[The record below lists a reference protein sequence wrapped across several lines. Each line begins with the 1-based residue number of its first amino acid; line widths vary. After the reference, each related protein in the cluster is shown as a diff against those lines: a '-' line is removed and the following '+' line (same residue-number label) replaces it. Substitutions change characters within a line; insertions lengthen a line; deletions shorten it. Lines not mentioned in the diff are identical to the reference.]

1 MYKKILSCAVMLGM
15 AIAGYATADQR
26 TELAKNAAKEQAQIL
41 LNGMQAQLKEG
52 KGAKIEGE
60 KAKVDFG
67 KAKECAQFL
76 YDTSKIGENLGLT
89 EEKDQTLNKVFKEL
103 RKNIPN
109 EFKYESITIGDVTYK
124 VDKKERIDSNECT
137 VPVTFQ
143 AHTIAKDGASDVKY
157 TIVSQ
162 WRVKPEY
169 VKKKG
174 TFEIDGTPELISV
187 EVNTLDLLNSD
198 KAKMQQ
204 LAKESIEKWYA
215 NLPQTLD
222 KKYASQAIK
231 AVNPVNN
238 ANVKLGVP
246 NSRNFTVTNVPQVTI
261 DIDPNQFIA
270 SEEAVRYT
278 NPNAQ
283 LKITPK
289 FNVTIN
295 NALNAV
301 EKLDVTY
308 TVETIKP
315 LADQEK
321 AARHQKANAVVTDFA
336 GKLASY
342 IETPSKEAKAELEAM
357 FVAPDKEVGVS
368 FMPKYGKEQLK
379 DVPAKRYLSRVKGT
393 SININLNGIEVEGDN
408 WESVAYPF
416 SQEYSSKTYNDYTEK
431 KIYLTYDTEKG
442 TYLIEKIEVLPNTT
456 TRR

>member
-41 LNGMQAQLKEG
+41 LNKMQAQLKEG
-52 KGAKIEGE
+52 KDAKIEG
-60 KAKVDFG
+60 KKVKVKFDG
-67 KAKECAQFL
+67 AKECAQFL

-89 EEKDQTLNKVFKEL
+89 EEKDQTLNNVFKEL

-143 AHTIAKDGASDVKY
+143 AHTIATDGASDVKY

-162 WRVKPEY
+162 WQVKTKYE
-169 VKKKG
+169 KKKG
-174 TFEIDGTPELISV
+174 IFKKNGTPKLISV

-198 KAKMQQ
+198 KARMQQ

-238 ANVKLGVP
+238 ANVKLAVP

-278 NPNAQ
+278 NPKAQ

-379 DVPAKRYLSRVKGT
+379 DVPAKKYLSRVKGT

-431 KIYLTYDTEKG
+431 KIYLTYDAEKG
-442 TYLIEKIEVLPNTT
+442 TYLIEKIEVMPNTT

>member
-52 KGAKIEGE
+52 KDAKIEGE
-60 KAKVDFG
+60 KATVDFG
-67 KAKECAQFL
+67 EAKKCAQFL
-76 YDTSKIGENLGLT
+76 YDASKIEENLGIT
-89 EEKDQTLNKVFKEL
+89 KEKDQTLEKVFKKL
-103 RKNIPN
+103 RDGKPN

-124 VDKKERIDSNECT
+124 VKKNESIDSNECT

-143 AHTIAKDGASDVKY
+143 AHTIAKDGVSDVKY

-162 WRVKPEY
+162 WQVKYED
-169 VKKKG
+169 KKG
-174 TFEIDGTPELISV
+174 ILKINGKPKLKAV

-238 ANVKLGVP
+238 ANVKLAVP
-246 NSRNFTVTNVPQVTI
+246 NSRNFTVTNVPQVII

-379 DVPAKRYLSRVKGT
+379 DVPAKKYLSRVKGT

-431 KIYLTYDTEKG
+431 KIYLTYDAEKG
-442 TYLIEKIEVLPNTT
+442 TYLIEKIEVMPNTT